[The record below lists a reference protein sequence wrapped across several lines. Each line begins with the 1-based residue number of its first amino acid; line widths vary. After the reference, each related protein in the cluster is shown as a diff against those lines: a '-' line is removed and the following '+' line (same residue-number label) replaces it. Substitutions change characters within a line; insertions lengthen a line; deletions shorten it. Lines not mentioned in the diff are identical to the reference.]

1 MTQFLESCWCV
12 LGSLAPWLLIGALV
26 TGVLHAWLPRGFIQ
40 RILSGRG
47 GVLSAVAIGIPLPLC
62 SCGVI
67 PAGVG
72 LKEDGASDGATVGFM
87 ISTPQTGVD
96 SIMVSAGF
104 LGLPFALFKVGSA
117 LLTGV
122 IGGWLADA
130 VSTETQGTSEVQ
142 PEDGSRP
149 GLREGI
155 AHTVDV
161 LRTIWVWLVFGIL
174 ASAAISVWI
183 PTETLT
189 AVANWGSLGAGL
201 AALALSLP
209 LYVCA
214 TASVPI
220 AAAFVA
226 GGLPASAALIFL
238 MAGPATNIATM
249 GAVHR
254 ALGGRMLAVYMGTL
268 MFGSLS
274 LGLLFDFVIGPS
286 MVTATVAHGDHGGGI
301 FGDASAIMLLA
312 LFVFFGWESV
322 SRWLQARRLR
332 SSTER
337 VSVIQVSGMTCGGC
351 RGKLERVLNADERV
365 SAASVNLEPGEAR
378 VHGTITES
386 ELREL
391 VFDAGFEPGDFLL
404 V

>member
-1 MTQFLESCWCV
+1 MEFLESCWCV

-26 TGVLHAWLPRGFIQ
+26 TGAMHAWLPRGLIQ
-40 RILSGRG
+40 RILRGRG
-47 GVLSAVAIGIPLPLC
+47 GVLSAVAIGVPLPLC

-130 VSTETQGTSEVQ
+130 VSTSPNTPVTDK
-142 PEDGSRP
+142 EDDGERP
-149 GLREGI
+149 GIGEGI
-155 AHTVDV
+155 AHAVNV
-161 LRTIWVWLVFGIL
+161 LRTIWGWLLFGVL
-174 ASAAISVWI
+174 ASAAISLWI
-183 PTETLT
+183 PTESLT
-189 AVANWGSLGAGL
+189 AVASWGPLGAGL

-226 GGLPASAALIFL
+226 GGLPAGAALVFL
-238 MAGPATNIATM
+238 MAGPATNVATM

-254 ALGGRMLAVYMGTL
+254 ALGGRILAVYLGTL
-268 MFGSLS
+268 MIGSLG
-274 LGLLFDFVIGPS
+274 LGLLFDFVLGET
-286 MVTATVAHGDHGGGI
+286 MVTAANIHGDHGCGP
-301 FGDASAIMLLA
+301 FGDLSAVLL
-312 LFVFFGWESV
+312 LGSFVWFGWESLARWFQ
-322 SRWLQARRLR
+322 SRAFSQSDERAR
-332 SSTER
+332 
-337 VSVIQVSGMTCGGC
+337 VIEVSGMTCGGC
-351 RGKLERVLNADERV
+351 RGKLERVLGESDQV
-365 SAASVNLEPGEAR
+365 SAVTVNLEPGEAR
-378 VHGTITES
+378 VHGVIAEA
-386 ELREL
+386 ELRDL
-391 VFDAGFEPGDFLL
+391 VREAGFEPGKFITE
-404 V
+404 